1 MRQSTNQHLIQ
12 FPGAGF
18 HLFLF
23 FLYFTNYYGFSS
35 HIFVPFLVSPSGS
48 TGMYAVNN
56 QLLTNLSEGEKDMRS
71 SQASPS
77 RPRLLQLLLFPLLL
91 EREGK

>member
-1 MRQSTNQHLIQ
+1 MADLSLRDY
-12 FPGAGF
+12 
-18 HLFLF
+18 LFLIF
-23 FLYFTNYYGFSS
+23 HKLHWFLISL
-35 HIFVPFLVSPSGS
+35 IFVPFLVTPSGS
-48 TGMYAVNN
+48 TGMYAVDN
-56 QLLTNLSEGEKDMRS
+56 QSLTNLSVGEKDMRS